1 MKKLIKCLI
10 WTIFIFIILFVINY
24 ARINIYYFINKDN
37 YTEYS
42 KIEGNI
48 DNYAPQ
54 GLAYSEKYNVILQ
67 TSYNKNKKASM
78 LYITDFKTKKLIKK
92 LQLKKSNNE
101 INNNHVGGI
110 ATDNNT
116 LWITSDYEVNEYS
129 LEEVMNTNNN
139 YIKSI
144 SDKKIPNRGDF
155 CTYKDN
161 TLWIGSFHI
170 KIFYPEDPILHGF
183 KVNNDNID
191 YDNPDYEYDIPW
203 LVQGMAITDD
213 NKFVYSQSFTPFHL
227 STISIYDR
235 EKLVK
240 EIKVPPMSEGI
251 FYKDNE
257 IYICFESNA
266 TRYFYAD
273 PKIKK
278 ILKIK
283 IN

>member
-1 MKKLIKCLI
+1 M
-10 WTIFIFIILFVINY
+10 
-24 ARINIYYFINKDN
+24 NKSN

-42 KIEGNI
+42 KIEGNLN
-48 DNYAPQ
+48 NYAPQ
-54 GLAYSEKYNVILQ
+54 GLAYSNKYNVILQ

-78 LYITDFKTKKLIKK
+78 LYITDFKTKKKIKELK
-92 LQLKKSNNE
+92 LKKSDNN

-110 ATDNNT
+110 TTDEKK
-116 LWITSDYEVNEYS
+116 LYITSDYELNEYS
-129 LEEVMNTNNN
+129 LEEAIKTKEEN
-139 YIKSI
+139 IKSI
-144 SDKKIPNRGDF
+144 KDTKIPNRGDF

-170 KIFYPEDPILHGF
+170 DFFYPENPILHGY
-183 KVNNDNID
+183 KTDKEID
-191 YDNPDYEYDIPW
+191 FEKPDYEYDIPW

-213 NKFVYSQSFTPFHL
+213 NKFIYSQSFTPFHL
-227 STISIYDR
+227 STISIYDKD
-235 EKLVK
+235 KLIK
-240 EIKVPPMSEGI
+240 KIKVPPMSEGI

-273 PKIKK
+273 PKIEK
-278 ILKIK
+278 IIKIK

>member
-1 MKKLIKCLI
+1 MKKVVRFII
-10 WTIFIFIILFVINY
+10 WTILIFIVLFIINY
-24 ARINIYYFINKDN
+24 ARINIYYFIHKDK
-37 YTEYS
+37 YIEYS
-42 KIEGNI
+42 KIEGNL

-54 GLAYSEKYNVILQ
+54 GLAYSSKYNVILQ

-78 LYITDFKTKKLIKK
+78 LYITDFTTKKEIKK
-92 LQLKKSNNE
+92 LKLKKSNNK

-110 ATDNNT
+110 ATDNNKV
-116 LWITSDYEVNEYS
+116 WITSDYQINEYN
-129 LEEVMNTNNN
+129 LEEIMNTKNN
-139 YIKSI
+139 YIKST
-144 SDKKIPNRGDF
+144 SDKKLPNRGDF
-155 CTYKDN
+155 CTYKN
-161 TLWIGSFHI
+161 NILWIGSFHI
-170 KIFYPEDPILHGF
+170 KLFYPEDPILHGF
-183 KVNNDNID
+183 KVSKNIN
-191 YDNPDYEYDIPW
+191 YEKPDYKYDIPW

-213 NKFVYSQSFTPFHL
+213 NKFIYSQSFTPFHL
-227 STISIYDR
+227 STISIYDKN
-235 EKLVK
+235 KL
-240 EIKVPPMSEGI
+240 IKKIKIPPMSEGI